1 MLSVNETDGTS
12 GLSTCIVHILNT
24 FLLMAA
30 FSKLMRPGVGWT
42 RTGLLHHGV
51 AEIISC
57 PLLAAAQRCDNFT
70 RPCRWS
76 PSPAA
81 RARCHEPGPDTD
93 GWSSGPQYTSRY
105 CRVGNDPSRS
115 FHCITVPGEDLL
127 LLESAYY
134 SNFPFKKVSRH
145 DIGMFVR
152 KNHY

>member
-1 MLSVNETDGTS
+1 MFSVHETDGTS

-57 PLLAAAQRCDNFT
+57 PLLAPAQRCDNFT

-81 RARCHEPGPDTD
+81 WARVTSLDLTLTD
-93 GWSSGPQYTSRY
+93 GALARNTHL
-105 CRVGNDPSRS
+105 D
-115 FHCITVPGEDLL
+115 TVE
-127 LLESAYY
+127 
-134 SNFPFKKVSRH
+134 
-145 DIGMFVR
+145 
-152 KNHY
+152 

>member
-1 MLSVNETDGTS
+1 MFSVHETDGTS

-51 AEIISC
+51 AEIISW
-57 PLLAAAQRCDNFT
+57 PLLAPAQRCDNFT

-81 RARCHEPGPDTD
+81 WALCHEPGPDTD
-93 GWSSGPQYTSRY
+93 GWNSGPQYTSRY
-105 CRVGNDPSRS
+105 CRVGSDPSRS
-115 FHCITVPGEDLL
+115 FHCITVPRED
-127 LLESAYY
+127 LLESAY
-134 SNFPFKKVSRH
+134 
-145 DIGMFVR
+145 
-152 KNHY
+152 

>member
-1 MLSVNETDGTS
+1 MFSVHETNGTS

-30 FSKLMRPGVGWT
+30 FSKLMRPQVGWT

-57 PLLAAAQRCDNFT
+57 PLLAPAQRCDNFT

-81 RARCHEPGPDTD
+81 WAWCHEPGPDTD
-93 GWSSGPQYTSRY
+93 GWNSGPQDTFRY
-105 CRVGNDPSRS
+105 WSCKQTFAKKNIYKKYFRYPSVIPFWILAS
-115 FHCITVPGEDLL
+115 EH
-127 LLESAYY
+127 ES
-134 SNFPFKKVSRH
+134 
-145 DIGMFVR
+145 
-152 KNHY
+152 

>member
-1 MLSVNETDGTS
+1 MFSVHETNGTS

-51 AEIISC
+51 AEIISF

-76 PSPAA
+76 PAPQQ
-81 RARCHEPGPDTD
+81 PGPRVTSLDLTLTD
-93 GWSSGPQYTSRY
+93 GALARNTHPDT
-105 CRVGNDPSRS
+105 
-115 FHCITVPGEDLL
+115 IE
-127 LLESAYY
+127 
-134 SNFPFKKVSRH
+134 
-145 DIGMFVR
+145 
-152 KNHY
+152 